1 MIRNILTVIV
11 FFFGPAILMFML
23 RNLFLFLKA
32 RHQMRREYPAE
43 PKIIDVTPKPASAT
57 PAWFKVLAV
66 LVGLLSAWF
75 AWQLLRSG
83 EEDHRHYVPAYVDQ
97 HGKIVPGHWESG
109 NGR

>member
-32 RHQMRREYPAE
+32 WLSMRDARNAE
-43 PKIIDVTPKPASAT
+43 PEVIDITPKPAVAI
-57 PAWFKVLAV
+57 PAWFKLLAV
-66 LVGLLSAWF
+66 LVGLLSAGL
-75 AWQLLRSG
+75 AWQLLSSG
-83 EEDHRHYVPAYVDQ
+83 VEPQRHYVPAYVDQ
-97 HGKIVPGHWESG
+97 QGKIVPGHWEPA